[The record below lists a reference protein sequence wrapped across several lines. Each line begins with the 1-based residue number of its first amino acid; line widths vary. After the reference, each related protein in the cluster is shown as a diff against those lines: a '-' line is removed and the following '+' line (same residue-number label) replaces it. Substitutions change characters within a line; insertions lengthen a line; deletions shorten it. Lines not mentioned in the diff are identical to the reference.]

1 MPPQNTQQEMTPEE
15 AKAGLGL
22 ATRLSEQMLMM
33 QNPQQVPQDA
43 QNTPQQENTPET
55 KEGVETQ
62 KDDKVGEL
70 KAEMEGFKTEMKTL
84 VQQQIDG
91 LRQDIQEALKE
102 EDGEN

>member
-1 MPPQNTQQEMTPEE
+1 MNKDTMHPEMSTEE
-15 AKAGLGL
+15 SLASLGL
-22 ATRLSEQMLMM
+22 STRLSEQMLMM
-33 QNPQQVPQDA
+33 QNPQQAPQDT
-43 QNTPQQENTPET
+43 QNAPQQENTPET
-55 KEGVETQ
+55 KEGVETH